1 MYTIRIK
8 QFSTGEIS
16 FDTLEEA
23 KEWHEKRDGDVYWYH
38 NDERCNLEKEI
49 DDGGAGVLTT
59 EDITKEVD
67 WLWTLTE
74 SLVEK
79 LLTLLKK

>member
-8 QFSTGEIS
+8 EIRTGEIS

-23 KEWHEKRDGDVYWYH
+23 KEWHENREGEVYWYH
-38 NDERCNLEKEI
+38 DDENIKFVRVVNDGVGFTYDLMSESGTYR
-49 DDGGAGVLTT
+49 VLTT

-67 WLWTLTE
+67 WL
-74 SLVEK
+74 
-79 LLTLLKK
+79 

>member
-8 QFSTGEIS
+8 EIRTGEIS

-23 KEWHEKRDGDVYWYH
+23 KQWHEDREGEVYWYH
-38 NDERCNLEKEI
+38 DDENIKLEKEVN
-49 DDGGAGVLTT
+49 DGEGFTYDLKSESGTYDVLTT

-67 WLWTLTE
+67 WL
-74 SLVEK
+74 
-79 LLTLLKK
+79 

>member
-8 QFSTGEIS
+8 EVRTGEIS

-23 KEWHEKRDGDVYWYH
+23 KQWHKNIEGDVYWYH
-38 NDERCNLEKEI
+38 DDERCNLEKEI
-49 DDGGAGVLTT
+49 DDAGSGVLTT

-67 WLWTLTE
+67 WL
-74 SLVEK
+74 
-79 LLTLLKK
+79 

>member
-8 QFSTGEIS
+8 EIRTGEIS

-23 KEWHEKRDGDVYWYH
+23 KQWHENREGDVYWYH
-38 NDERCNLEKEI
+38 NDERCNLEKAMD
-49 DDGGAGVLTT
+49 DDGLGSVVTV

-67 WLWTLTE
+67 WL
-74 SLVEK
+74 
-79 LLTLLKK
+79 

>member
-8 QFSTGEIS
+8 EIRTGEIS

-23 KEWHEKRDGDVYWYH
+23 KQWCEDREGDVYWYH
-38 NDERCNLEKEI
+38 DDENIKLEREVNDGEGFTYDLMSESGTYR
-49 DDGGAGVLTT
+49 VLTT

-67 WLWTLTE
+67 WL
-74 SLVEK
+74 
-79 LLTLLKK
+79 

>member
-8 QFSTGEIS
+8 EVRTGEIS

-23 KEWHEKRDGDVYWYH
+23 KQWHEDREGDVYWYH
-38 NDERCNLEKEI
+38 DDENIKLEREVNDGERFTYDLKSESGTY
-49 DDGGAGVLTT
+49 DVLTT

-67 WLWTLTE
+67 WL
-74 SLVEK
+74 
-79 LLTLLKK
+79 

>member
-8 QFSTGEIS
+8 QVSTGEIS

-38 NDERCNLEKEI
+38 NDESIKLEREVEDEYGEKSLHI
-49 DDGGAGVLTT
+49 NHVLTT

-67 WLWTLTE
+67 WL
-74 SLVEK
+74 
-79 LLTLLKK
+79 